1 MKLGFI
7 GAGNMGGAIIR
18 GFIKSGKVKA
28 EDIFVTRK
36 NKDSLNNM
44 KSELGINICLNNVDL
59 VNSSD
64 ILFMAVK
71 PVMFP
76 DVINEIKDSVKNKN
90 IVVVSMAAGLTTD
103 KIKDMFGYDLK
114 VVRIMPNI
122 NAEILM
128 SATSV
133 CKNEFASAEDME
145 IVKELLS
152 SIGIVEEVSENM
164 FSVFS
169 AIAGCSPAYV
179 YTFIDAL
186 ARGAQKMGMN
196 KNQALNIA
204 AAAVAGSANMFIKS
218 NEHPQLLVDKVCSPG
233 GTTIEGL
240 CTLEEYKFTPGIVKA
255 VENIVNKDKSLNK

>member
-28 EDIFVTRK
+28 ENIAVSRK
-36 NKDSLNNM
+36 NKTALSGM
-44 KSELGINICLNNVDL
+44 VSELGIVPCE
-59 VNSSD
+59 SSEEIVSKCD
-64 ILFMAVK
+64 VLFMAVK
-71 PVMFP
+71 PVMFKG
-76 DVINEIKDSVKNKN
+76 VIDEIKFSVKENMPL
-90 IVVVSMAAGLTTD
+90 IVSMAAGLTTES
-103 KIKDMFGYDLK
+103 IRDMFGFDLK
-114 VVRIMPNI
+114 IVRIMPNI

-133 CKNEFASAEDME
+133 CKNQTASDEDLDL
-145 IVKELLS
+145 IKDLFS
-152 SIGIVEEVSENM
+152 SIGFAAEVAESQ
-164 FSVFS
+164 FPVFS

-179 YTFIDAL
+179 YMFIDAL

-196 KNQALNIA
+196 KKQALEIA

-218 NEHPQLLVDKVCSPG
+218 GEHPQALVDKVCSPG

-240 CTLEEYKFTPGIVKA
+240 CTLEEYKFTSGIVKA